1 MKSNCPLTHHVE
13 RLTDELIHCRREY
26 AFLDTADCGEP
37 IPNLMKDL
45 TDLQDRIQ
53 YLSAGVSVL
62 NEIIRIETE

>member
-1 MKSNCPLTHHVE
+1 MNSNCPLTHHVE
-13 RLTDELIHCRREY
+13 RLTDELIYCRKQY

-37 IPNLMKDL
+37 IPNLMEDL
-45 TDLQDRIQ
+45 TNLQDRIQ